1 MKKIALLL
9 MSFVSILGFS
19 QSKSTPIIALNA
31 DMTAQFTL
39 DSSNS
44 KVTLVVTGPSSKWS
58 SIGIGST
65 TTSSSDDVYVYTKL
79 TSEVI
84 DSSTNTDENWKT
96 ISNAVT
102 AGIRKVTL
110 ERALTNSDL
119 NDLQMAFDATNSI
132 DIVWSRSGSALATAP
147 NPNRGST
154 TANFSTS
161 LGLDDVVLNDN
172 VLVYPNPTSGEL
184 FIKTEKDL
192 SKVTIYNQTGSLVKA
207 IIIKESSN
215 DVKLNVSDLP
225 KALYIFELDTNG
237 DKTFKKVILN

>member
-1 MKKIALLL
+1 MKKNIFLLL
-9 MSFVSILGFS
+9 VFFSIAGFS
-19 QSKSTPIIALNA
+19 QSKSTPVIALNA

-84 DSSTNTDENWKT
+84 DNSTNADENWKT
-96 ISNAVT
+96 ITNTIISGV
-102 AGIRKVTL
+102 RKVTL

-225 KALYIFELDTNG
+225 KALYIFELDTDG

>member
-1 MKKIALLL
+1 MKKNIFLLL
-9 MSFVSILGFS
+9 AFFSIAGFS
-19 QSKSTPIIALNA
+19 QIKSTPIIALNA
-31 DMTAQFTL
+31 EMTAQFTL
-39 DSSNS
+39 DSSSS

-96 ISNAVT
+96 ITNTIISGV
-102 AGIRKVTL
+102 RKVTL

-132 DIVWSRSGSALATAP
+132 DIVWSRTGSALATAP

-154 TANFSTS
+154 TVNFSTS

-225 KALYIFELDTNG
+225 KALYIFELDTDG

>member
-1 MKKIALLL
+1 MRKIALLL
-9 MSFVSILGFS
+9 ISFFSIAGFS
-19 QSKSTPIIALNA
+19 QVKSTPVIALNA

-39 DSSNS
+39 DSSSS
-44 KVTLVVTGPSSKWS
+44 KVTLLLTGPSSKWS

-65 TTSSSDDVYVYTKL
+65 TTSASNDVYVYTKL

-84 DSSTNTDENWKT
+84 DNSTNADENWKT
-96 ISNAVT
+96 ITNTIIS
-102 AGIRKVTL
+102 GIRKVTL

-132 DIVWSRSGSALATAP
+132 DIVWSRSGSALATSP

-154 TANFSTS
+154 TANFSNS
-161 LGLDDVVLNDN
+161 LGVDEVVLNDD

-184 FIKTEKDL
+184 YLKTTKNL
-192 SKVTIYNQTGSLVKA
+192 SKVTIYNQTGALAKSIA
-207 IIIKESSN
+207 IKESSN
-215 DVKLNVSDLP
+215 EIKLDVSDLP
-225 KALYIFELDTNG
+225 KALYIFELDNDG

>member
-1 MKKIALLL
+1 MKKNIFLLL
-9 MSFVSILGFS
+9 VFFSIAGFS
-19 QSKSTPIIALNA
+19 QIKSTPIIALNA

-44 KVTLVVTGPSSKWS
+44 KVTLVLTGPSNKWS

-147 NPNRGST
+147 NPNRGSA
-154 TANFSTS
+154 TANFSST
-161 LGLDDVVLNDN
+161 LGVDDVVLNDN
-172 VLVYPNPTSGEL
+172 VLIYPNPTSGEL
-184 FIKTEKDL
+184 YLKTENNL
-192 SKVTIYNQTGSLVKA
+192 SKVTIYNQTGSLVKT

-225 KALYIFELDTNG
+225 KALYIFELDTDG

>member
-1 MKKIALLL
+1 MKKNTYLMLAL
-9 MSFVSILGFS
+9 FSIVGFS
-19 QSKSTPIIALNA
+19 QSKSTPVIALNA

-84 DSSTNTDENWKT
+84 DNSTNADENWKT
-96 ISNAVT
+96 IANNVNS
-102 AGIRKVTL
+102 GLRKVTL

-132 DIVWSRSGSALATAP
+132 DIVWSRTGSALATSP

-154 TANFSTS
+154 TAIFSTS
-161 LGLDDVVLNDN
+161 LGLDDVVLKGD

-192 SKVTIYNQTGSLVKA
+192 SKVTIYNQTGSLVKT